1 VERRTEWDLIS
12 RCRRGST
19 SAFEPLVRA
28 HEARALA
35 VAEGMLGDADDAAD
49 AVQEAFVKAFRS
61 LRRLRDGSAFGP
73 WFRTILR
80 NHCRDR
86 LRAAGGRSHVS
97 WEEGVAGESEH
108 EVPAAAAAVERAE
121 LSAAVREALARISP
135 EHREILVLKEMEG
148 MSYAEIARETG
159 IPAGTVAS
167 RLHHARIALRKV
179 LIAGGI
185 SLEGVDR

>member
-1 VERRTEWDLIS
+1 
-12 RCRRGST
+12 
-19 SAFEPLVRA
+19 
-28 HEARALA
+28 
-35 VAEGMLGDADDAAD
+35 MLGDVDDAAD
-49 AVQEAFVKAFRS
+49 AVQEAFVKAYRS
-61 LRRLRDGSAFGP
+61 LRRLREGSTFGP

-86 LRAAGGRSHVS
+86 LRSSGGRTHVA
-97 WEEGVAGESEH
+97 WDERVAGDAGQA
-108 EVPAAAAAVERAE
+108 PAAAPAALERAE
-121 LSAAVREALARISP
+121 LSQAVRNALARVSV

-148 MSYAEIARETG
+148 LSYAEIARETG

-179 LIAGGI
+179 LVEGGI